1 MTGMTEGGEN
11 QNPEK
16 SVWLPTKPQNIP
28 GPIIN
33 PQTSHAEFPN
43 LKNRSRRTTRPGY
56 AGTTKNLL
64 VVLNAP
70 SHPQLPPPPK
80 KSEGTEFGHQAVP
93 SICRLWPFIDAETK
107 SIKLS
112 CCKFL
117 KNYIN
122 FMCLD
127 HPPPPPGQLFKATS
141 RKKEPR

>member
-1 MTGMTEGGEN
+1 MFISHN
-11 QNPEK
+11 Q
-16 SVWLPTKPQNIP
+16 T
-28 GPIIN
+28 
-33 PQTSHAEFPN
+33 
-43 LKNRSRRTTRPGY
+43 
-56 AGTTKNLL
+56 
-64 VVLNAP
+64 
-70 SHPQLPPPPK
+70 
-80 KSEGTEFGHQAVP
+80 EGTEFGHQAVP

-141 RKKEPR
+141 RKKEPRWHLFDSWPTSHVIKKTKLFCHIWKRLESSLSQSIINCSR